1 MTRRDLT
8 RQGMTRQGMRRQ
20 ARTKARAEA
29 RAITADAQRQRLL
42 LGVVVTILA
51 ILALFVWSHQARAAV
66 GDATTATIGASQ
78 AVERA
83 TNPREVLV
91 GRWYGEQQRAGGAM
105 KRWVVEAFPD
115 GVFRITFRFYE
126 ADGNYSDQIEVGE
139 WAISGPVYFL
149 STKGWIEGDTFLKA
163 DTSSADLYDAY
174 RIIKLGPKLFE
185 YQHFVNGS
193 RYQVRRVSSSFTLPE

>member
-1 MTRRDLT
+1 M
-8 RQGMTRQGMRRQ
+8 RQRGNNRQ
-20 ARTKARAEA
+20 RAKA
-29 RAITADAQRQRLL
+29 RAITAEAQRQRLL

-51 ILALFVWSHQARAAV
+51 ILALFMWSHQARAAL
-66 GDATTATIGASQ
+66 GDATAATAGTIQ
-78 AVERA
+78 AVERS

-91 GRWYGEQQRAGGAM
+91 GRWYGEQQRAGGTM

-149 STKGWIEGDTFLKA
+149 STKGWIEGETFLKA

-185 YQHFVNGS
+185 YEHFVNGS
-193 RYQVRRVSSSFTLPE
+193 RYQVRRVNASFTLPE